1 MAQTVTL
8 MATTREKTGKGAARQ
23 ARFNK
28 QVPAVIYGHGRATQ
42 PLMVDA
48 LALEKALTGIEPEST
63 LIELTVD
70 GKKSRTLI
78 REIQRH
84 PIRPDIIHVD
94 FYEIRG
100 GEKITL
106 KVPVHL
112 VGTPDGVRNA
122 GGGNPGPESAATRH
136 NAGFLVADALAAHW
150 QFPPF
155 RRAER
160 ARATEGS
167 IASTPVRIL
176 KPTTF
181 MNRSGAA
188 LASLRADPTFTPE
201 RDLLILV
208 DDFQI
213 PLGTFRLRPDGSAGG
228 HNGLKSI
235 EGALQS
241 QQYARLRIGVGPLP
255 EGTGD
260 WADYVLNAFEPAELE
275 QVESLIPRMIE
286 AVDGWLREGC

>member
-1 MAQTVTL
+1 L
-8 MATTREKTGKGAARQ
+8 R
-23 ARFNK
+23 
-28 QVPAVIYGHGRATQ
+28 AV
-42 PLMVDA
+42 
-48 LALEKALTGIEPEST
+48 
-63 LIELTVD
+63 
-70 GKKSRTLI
+70 
-78 REIQRH
+78 
-84 PIRPDIIHVD
+84 
-94 FYEIRG
+94 
-100 GEKITL
+100 
-106 KVPVHL
+106 
-112 VGTPDGVRNA
+112 VGL
-122 GGGNPGPESAATRH
+122 GNPGPEYAATRH
-136 NAGFLVADALAAHW
+136 NAGFLLADAVAAHW
-150 QFPPF
+150 QLPPF

-160 ARATEGS
+160 ARATEGTV
-167 IASTPVRIL
+167 AGVPVRVL

-188 LASLRADPTFTPE
+188 LASLRADPAFAAS

-260 WADYVLNAFEPAELE
+260 WADYVLAPFEPE
-275 QVESLIPRMIE
+275 QLGEVEALMPQMIE
-286 AVDGWLREGC
+286 AVEKWLKA